1 MNRITRHIR
10 NGGSTARTLGP
21 ARPYRDSDPLTS
33 LPYHRARFIRQR
45 AAGHELGLTEY
56 GWLLQLAMKPAR
68 LPKYR
73 TPVEVEADRDAAIAI
88 HYHNAAMQ
96 HFCKALGIAA

>member
-1 MNRITRHIR
+1 MGNDLVSIGSELYARQVRGEHIDALER
-10 NGGSTARTLGP
+10 LAYFRL
-21 ARPYRDSDPLTS
+21 LF
-33 LPYHRARFIRQR
+33 LRQR
-45 AAGHELGLTEY
+45 RAGHELRLTEY

-73 TPVEVEADRDAAIAI
+73 APVEVEADRDAAIAI

>member
-45 AAGHELGLTEY
+45 AAGHERKFTEY
-56 GWLLQLAMKPAR
+56 GWLLQLAMKPVR
-68 LPKYR
+68 LPKSR
-73 TPVEVEADRDAAIAI
+73 VEVEADRDAAIAI

>member
-45 AAGHELGLTEY
+45 AAGHELRLTEY
-56 GWLLQLAMKPAR
+56 GWLLQLAMKPVR
-68 LPKYR
+68 LPR
-73 TPVEVEADRDAAIAI
+73 PRIEVEADRDAAIAI